1 MQQELTA
8 AQKESKQSFQVV
20 SELRISNA
28 GLEHQVS
35 SLRREIDDTKQEMK
49 RAGSAMEANAN
60 FGDGG
65 DHSRGGSDDHQG
77 HEKVSLSEAQEEIR
91 RIQSHYENEIVLA
104 KKERVELV
112 SKV

>member
-1 MQQELTA
+1 
-8 AQKESKQSFQVV
+8 
-20 SELRISNA
+20 
-28 GLEHQVS
+28 
-35 SLRREIDDTKQEMK
+35 MK

-91 RIQSHYENEIVLA
+91 RI
-104 KKERVELV
+104 
-112 SKV
+112 